1 MRIISKDIKQL
12 WLEEWYNSLCLDLKT
27 NNNLKVNCTS
37 KYWWKLIIIFNL
49 KHLFCSQLQ
58 VSFLYLFSF
67 FMLFLF
73 YCKIPVIFSSHF
85 FCLNYEFFFDYNII
99 MFFNCHGI
107 KKKNGK
113 NKHKKIYNIFVS
125 ISLIKILTR
134 ICSRLLFSLYKF
146 IYIFFI
152 IWMLLGALNVSRHLI
167 LKGSVDGYNWSRQ
180 RKSVESN

>member
-1 MRIISKDIKQL
+1 MFSTSS
-12 WLEEWYNSLCLDLKT
+12 EFSLF
-27 NNNLKVNCTS
+27 
-37 KYWWKLIIIFNL
+37 IF
-49 KHLFCSQLQ
+49 
-58 VSFLYLFSF
+58 F
-67 FMLFLF
+67 F
-73 YCKIPVIFSSHF
+73 YVIFVLLQNSCNFFISF